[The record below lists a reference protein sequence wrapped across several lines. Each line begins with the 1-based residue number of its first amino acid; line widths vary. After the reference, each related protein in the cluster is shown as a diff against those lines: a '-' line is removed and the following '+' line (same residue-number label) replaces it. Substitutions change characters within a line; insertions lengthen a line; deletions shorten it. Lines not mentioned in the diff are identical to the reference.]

1 MTERKGC
8 MPGWLLRIL
17 TREERT
23 VPERDREPGR
33 LLGRLADAGGL
44 RGPEDE
50 REARTR
56 AGIVLPDPL
65 PEPDDVDRVSREHD
79 PAWREHFRQE
89 RGDNAD

>member
-33 LLGRLADAGGL
+33 LLGRLADAERP
-44 RGPEDE
+44 RGPQEA
-50 REARTR
+50 REARER
-56 AGIVLPDPL
+56 AGIRLPDPL